1 MNLLMRTMENLII
14 DIYITAIENYN
25 KLHKQIDK
33 KINNPDELVEM
44 DIIKNNLNLEVM
56 NLNKSFDDA
65 NKIYLF
71 LLISDNLFSDILIQ
85 KTEETKRRFN
95 KFRRDYEE

>member
-1 MNLLMRTMENLII
+1 MILLMRTMENLII
-14 DIYITAIENYN
+14 DIYVTAIENYN

-65 NKIYLF
+65 NKIFLF

-85 KTEETKRRFN
+85 KTEEMKRRFN